1 MVVGAAVPYCG
12 NRKLLVSVVAA
23 DREPVQLAPV
33 GQQAMLSAASRAQR
47 DPFRQHILGLSRVE
61 HGL

>member
-1 MVVGAAVPYCG
+1 MPYCG
-12 NRKLLVSVVAA
+12 NRKLLVSVVVAN
-23 DREPVQLAPV
+23 REPVQLAPV

-47 DPFRQHILGLSRVE
+47 EPLRQQILGLSRVE